1 MRVPGR
7 SGSLPGGA
15 DGVLQ
20 AKVRVPGVP
29 GWLVPRA
36 RLDRRLD
43 EGAAG
48 SLTVVTGP
56 PGAGKTMAVASWAAA
71 RRGLVAWVTL
81 DEFDSRPR
89 VFWATVVE
97 ALRTAGVPLRRV
109 AAAPARAAAADHV
122 FLLRLASELAVQ
134 DPPVVL
140 VLDDLHQLAGAGL
153 MEGLAY
159 LLRNARSGLRLVVC
173 SRADPVLPLHR
184 YRLAGELTE
193 IRAGELAFS
202 VAEAGQLMAQHRIT
216 LAPATLELLTRVDEG
231 WAAGLRLAA
240 LSLGDHRDPGQFI
253 KELAAE
259 NSAITGYLVEEA
271 LNNQPA
277 EVRDLLLKTSIVD
290 RVSAGI
296 AAELTGRDQGAG
308 TLAELA
314 RGNAFVQPAG
324 GGWYR
329 YHSLFAEVLR
339 LKLRLEC
346 PAEVP
351 GLHRRAARWY
361 QRNGLLPDAVRQATA
376 AGDWPLAAG
385 LAVEELAAAPLAD
398 PHGRSPLAG
407 WFRQMPA
414 QPPAAGPAPALITA
428 ALALADGQPAA
439 AAAAL
444 DAAAALLD
452 GPDGP
457 DDSTGAPARLAA
469 ATLALTAARRAGDPG
484 AAAAAAARLAA
495 AAAALDAGIT
505 SRHPGAGA
513 AVLAARGI
521 TQLWSGDLDPAAATL
536 AAAAAAAAAGTPEH
550 ADTLGYLALLHALR
564 GQLTRAAGL
573 AAPAAPPPAHR
584 AAPAGG
590 AAQVALAWVHLER
603 NQRHD
608 AREALKRADT
618 ALRAAPDKLPAAIAC
633 LIVARY
639 RLAEGRARAATEMIT
654 RARHGWTP
662 PGWLDHTLTLLESRA
677 AAAAGDTPAAVALAT
692 RADPATRPDAAITLA
707 HAWLDAGDHHAAA
720 QALHTTPDHPAP
732 APGHHRLDRD
742 LADAR
747 LASARGDNTRA
758 RRSLH
763 HALTQAE
770 PEQLRLPFT
779 QHAPWIHPLL
789 HDDPHLT
796 GTWHHLLDP
805 AHPAPGPGNPPPP
818 PATPVIVEQ
827 LSDRERE
834 VLTLLSAMLSTAEV
848 ASELYI
854 SVNTVKTHLKSI
866 YRKLA
871 ATHRGEAVRRARQL
885 ELL

>member
-314 RGNAFVQPAG
+314 RGNAFVQP
-324 GGWYR
+324 
-329 YHSLFAEVLR
+329 
-339 LKLRLEC
+339 
-346 PAEVP
+346 P
-351 GLHRRAARWY
+351 
-361 QRNGLLPDAVRQATA
+361 
-376 AGDWPLAAG
+376 
-385 LAVEELAAAPLAD
+385 
-398 PHGRSPLAG
+398 
-407 WFRQMPA
+407 
-414 QPPAAGPAPALITA
+414 
-428 ALALADGQPAA
+428 
-439 AAAAL
+439 
-444 DAAAALLD
+444 
-452 GPDGP
+452 
-457 DDSTGAPARLAA
+457 
-469 ATLALTAARRAGDPG
+469 
-484 AAAAAAARLAA
+484 
-495 AAAALDAGIT
+495 
-505 SRHPGAGA
+505 
-513 AVLAARGI
+513 
-521 TQLWSGDLDPAAATL
+521 
-536 AAAAAAAAAGTPEH
+536 AAAGTVTIRCSPRCCGSSCGWS
-550 ADTLGYLALLHALR
+550 AR
-564 GQLTRAAGL
+564 PRC
-573 AAPAAPPPAHR
+573 PACTGGR
-584 AAPAGG
+584 PAGTSATG
-590 AAQVALAWVHLER
+590 CCR
-603 NQRHD
+603 TR
-608 AREALKRADT
+608 
-618 ALRAAPDKLPAAIAC
+618 C
-633 LIVARY
+633 
-639 RLAEGRARAATEMIT
+639 GRPPRPGTG
-654 RARHGWTP
+654 RWP
-662 PGWLDHTLTLLESRA
+662 PGWRWRNSRPRRWPTRTA
-677 AAAAGDTPAAVALAT
+677 AARWPAGSG
-692 RADPATRPDAAITLA
+692 RCRPSR
-707 HAWLDAGDHHAAA
+707 
-720 QALHTTPDHPAP
+720 PR
-732 APGHHRLDRD
+732 PG
-742 LADAR
+742 
-747 LASARGDNTRA
+747 
-758 RRSLH
+758 RR
-763 HALTQAE
+763 
-770 PEQLRLPFT
+770 PR
-779 QHAPWIHPLL
+779 
-789 HDDPHLT
+789 
-796 GTWHHLLDP
+796 
-805 AHPAPGPGNPPPP
+805 
-818 PATPVIVEQ
+818 
-827 LSDRERE
+827 
-834 VLTLLSAMLSTAEV
+834 
-848 ASELYI
+848 
-854 SVNTVKTHLKSI
+854 
-866 YRKLA
+866 
-871 ATHRGEAVRRARQL
+871 
-885 ELL
+885 